1 MPTPDEIEEQFILEQ
16 EQITQGK
23 EKLHKQI
30 KDLEDKS
37 YASASIYG
45 SACIQSILLP
55 IIDEINKTKHKIREG
70 KTGKDFKYIYPY
82 LDKISEESA
91 ALITCKIVF
100 DKVFSLKDGENKT
113 AKVVKAIACALEA
126 DSQLLHYK
134 ETVPGL
140 LNWIQKKYWHE
151 SSGTYQ
157 KLKDVKVKMGHFDID
172 TWTPWSNTTHVK
184 LGGYLLGCVMRSTQ
198 WFQESTKRYGRKT
211 YSVVEPTPE
220 FLEKKDELIYMA
232 ELFSPLLY
240 PMLIP
245 PKPWGYHT
253 EFDGENITRHVKHGG
268 YYTNDLMRGHEMV
281 RRGDPTLIQGDKIP
295 EFLNK
300 IQGVGYRVNHF
311 SYNVAKELEQS
322 RQAVGKFIPIVECPI
337 PPKPVDIADNEA
349 SKKEWKV
356 RAKEAHNA
364 NAQAFKK
371 SVRTRQTLTA
381 AEKFKDRERFFNPH
395 SCDYRGRA
403 YPIASYLT
411 QQTDDFGKSLLLFA
425 DESVVNDDAKYWIKF
440 QVATTYGNGLDK
452 DTLEAR
458 QQWAEENTNLIS
470 RIAEDP
476 VGTIP
481 DWEVAEEP
489 WCFLVACW
497 EMYNCVIKETR
508 KTTSLPIAIDA
519 TCSGL
524 QILSLLCKDPKTAKL
539 VNVTKSDKPQDAYKE
554 VADAARPHCP
564 KHLQPYIDRKVT
576 KRSVMTICYSA
587 KKFSNR
593 RYIKEA
599 LKDKGIEVSKEDLTQ
614 TVNAVRDAM
623 NSIVPGPMKVMGY
636 IEKQVVIALK
646 DGRKYL
652 EWTTPSGFT
661 VHQEIMAFDT
671 KHPKRIVLQLM
682 GECTLQL
689 NKLTDNPNI
698 PRHKSATMP
707 NLIHSLDA
715 SLLHLAVQEWD
726 KPIGLIHDSV
736 LCRATDMPELWI
748 LIRKTCNK
756 LFAENDYLKSFA
768 EQIGAEDKP
777 PIIGDLKPESVIEST
792 YFFC

>member
-1 MPTPDEIEEQFILEQ
+1 MPTPAQIEEQYLLEE

-55 IIDEINKTKHKIREG
+55 IIEEINKTKHQIRSG

-100 DKVFSLKDGENKT
+100 DKVFSTKEGESNTNK
-113 AKVVKAIACALEA
+113 VSKAIACALEA

-140 LNWIQKKYWHE
+140 LNWIQNKYWHE
-151 SSGTYQ
+151 SSGTQQ
-157 KLKDVKVKMGHFDID
+157 KLKDVKVKMGHFGID
-172 TWTPWSNTTHVK
+172 TWIPWSNTIHIK
-184 LGGYLLGCVMRSTQ
+184 LGGYLLGCVMRSTK
-198 WFQESTKRYGRKT
+198 WFHECNKKIGRKT
-211 YSVVEPTPE
+211 YSIVEPTPE
-220 FLEKKDELIYMA
+220 FLQEKDELIYIA

-240 PMLIP
+240 PMLIT
-245 PKPWGYHT
+245 PKPWGYRT
-253 EFDGENITRHVKHGG
+253 EFDGETVTKHVKHGG
-268 YYTNDLMRGHEMV
+268 YYTNGLMRGHEMV

-300 IQGVGYRVNHF
+300 IQDVGYRVNRF
-311 SYNVAKELEQS
+311 SYKVAKELEKS
-322 RQAVGKFIPIVECPI
+322 RRAVGKFIPIVECPV
-337 PPKPVDIADNEA
+337 PPKPVDINENEA
-349 SKKEWKV
+349 SLKEWKGK
-356 RAKEAHNA
+356 AKEAHNK
-364 NAQAFKK
+364 NAQAFRK

-425 DESVVNDDAKYWIKF
+425 DESVVTDDAKYWIKF

-458 QQWAEENTNLIS
+458 QQWADENTNLIS

-476 VGTIP
+476 IGTVP
-481 DWEVAEEP
+481 EWEAAEEP

-497 EMYNCVIKETR
+497 EMYNCVIKETK

-524 QILSLLCKDPKTAKL
+524 QILSLLCKDEKTARL

-554 VADAARPHCP
+554 VADEARSSCP
-564 KHLQPYIDRKVT
+564 EHLQPHIDRKVT

-599 LKDKGIEVSKEDLTQ
+599 LKDKGIEISKEDLSQ

-623 NSIVPGPMKVMGY
+623 NTIVPGPMRVMDY
-636 IEKQVVIALK
+636 IEKEVVKALK
-646 DGRKYL
+646 AGRKYL

-661 VHQEIMAFDT
+661 VHQEIMAFDK
-671 KHPKRIVLQLM
+671 KHPQRIVLQLM
-682 GECTLQL
+682 GECALRL
-689 NKLTDNPNI
+689 NKLTDEPNI
-698 PRHKSATMP
+698 ARHKSATMP

-768 EQIGAEDKP
+768 EQIGAEDEP
-777 PIIGDLKPESVIEST
+777 PIIGDLKPSEVIEST